1 MQVTTPER
9 RGRMVGTRTRRL
21 MERRRR
27 SRHSLGLT
35 VLALVPGAGL
45 LRTRYRVL
53 GWTLLG
59 LLLAAAVALGV
70 LVATRGPR
78 ALLNSALRVVV
89 DPTLLLVV
97 ATALVAGGLVWV
109 ASIVL
114 THHATRPHDA
124 DPVARWGLRLATVL
138 CCLLVALPVAQSVRY
153 VGITRDT
160 LQTVTGTT
168 SLQPKVASTAK
179 PAAQKEDPWAAV
191 PRVNMLLI
199 GSDAGTDRTGLR
211 TDSMVIASIDTRTG
225 STVLVSIPRNLER
238 VPFPADNPLHRYFPN
253 GYYCPQRGV
262 GNECL
267 INAVW
272 EEALGHKDEFAGD
285 PNPGLSTLQ
294 GVLTEITGLKIDDT
308 TIIDLNGFQQLVDA
322 MGGVYVNNTER
333 LPINGYHLSNGG
345 VAGIEGYI
353 EPGYQK
359 LDGRKALWFARSRL
373 LSDDYSRM
381 RRQRCLIGAIVDQV
395 DPGTMLARYP
405 QLAQVARQNVETDVA
420 VADLPAWV
428 DLVGRIQKG
437 GIRSLVFTYDVVNVA
452 RPNFAKMKAEVAA
465 ALVPP
470 KAPATPSSPSTPA
483 TPTTRPTTTAPST
496 PSAPATRAPDTS
508 SAVDLKQAC

>member
-1 MQVTTPER
+1 MQVNPPER
-9 RGRMVGTRTRRL
+9 RDRVQGTRSRRL
-21 MERRRR
+21 LERRRR
-27 SRHSLGLT
+27 SRRSLGLT

-45 LRTRYRVL
+45 LRTRYKAV
-53 GWTLLG
+53 GWVLLG
-59 LLLAAAVALGV
+59 LLVAGLVAVGV
-70 LVATRGPR
+70 LVATRGRR
-78 ALLNSALRVVV
+78 ALVSDVLRVVV
-89 DPTLLLVV
+89 DPGLLLVL
-97 ATALVAGGLVWV
+97 AAALVVVGVVWV

-114 THHATRPHDA
+114 THVATTPRDT
-124 DPVARWGLRLATVL
+124 DPVSRWGLRLATVL
-138 CCLLVALPVAQSVRY
+138 CCLLVVLPVAQSVRY

-160 LQTVTGTT
+160 VQAVTGSTT
-168 SLQPKVASTAK
+168 LQPKATSTAK
-179 PAAQKEDPWAAV
+179 PAAQKPDPWASV

-211 TDSMVIASIDTRTG
+211 TDSMVIASIDTTTG
-225 STVLVSIPRNLER
+225 ATVLVSIPRNLER
-238 VPFPADNPLHRYFPN
+238 VPFPVDNPLHRYFPN

-272 EEALGHKDEFAGD
+272 EEALGHKSEFGSD

-308 TIIDLNGFQQLVDA
+308 TIIDLNGFEQLVDA

-359 LDGRKALWFARSRL
+359 LDGKQALWFARSRL

-405 QLAQVARQNVETDVA
+405 QLARVAQQNVETDVA
-420 VADLPAWV
+420 VGDLPAWV
-428 DLVGRIQKG
+428 DLVERIQKG

-452 RPNFAKMKAEVAA
+452 NPNFAKMKAEVAA

-470 KAPATPSSPSTPA
+470 KAPVTPTSPSTPSS
-483 TPTTRPTTTAPST
+483 TPTTTAPST
-496 PSAPATRAPDTS
+496 PTAPATRAPDTS
-508 SAVDLKQAC
+508 AAVDLKQAC

>member
-1 MQVTTPER
+1 MQVTPEHR
-9 RGRMVGTRTRRL
+9 DDTVGARTRRL
-21 MERRRR
+21 QDRRRR
-27 SRHSLGLT
+27 SRRSLGLT

-45 LRTRYRVL
+45 LPTRYRAL

-59 LLLAAAVALGV
+59 LLLAALAVLGV

-78 ALLNSALRVVV
+78 ALVSSVLRVVV
-89 DPTLLLVV
+89 DPTLLLVL
-97 ATALVAGGLVWV
+97 AAALVVGGLLWV
-109 ASIVL
+109 GSIVL
-114 THHATRPHDA
+114 THRATRPADA
-124 DPVARWGLRLATVL
+124 DPAARWGLRLATLL
-138 CCLLVALPVAQSVRY
+138 CALLVALPVAQSVRY

-160 LQTVTGTT
+160 VQAVAGTS

-179 PAAQKEDPWAAV
+179 PAAQKEDPWASV

-199 GSDAGTDRTGLR
+199 GSDAGTDRSGLR
-211 TDSMVIASIDTRTG
+211 TDSMVIASIDTKTG

-238 VPFPADNPLHRYFPN
+238 VPFPADNPLHRYFPD

-285 PNPGLSTLQ
+285 RNPGLTTLQ

-308 TIIDLNGFQQLVDA
+308 TIIDLDGFEQLVDA
-322 MGGVYVNNTER
+322 MGGVYVNNTEK

-359 LDGRKALWFARSRL
+359 LNGKQALWFARSRL

-395 DPGTMLARYP
+395 DPGTMLTRYP
-405 QLAQVARQNVETDVA
+405 QLAKVAQNNVETDVA
-420 VADLPAWV
+420 VGDLPAWV
-428 DLVGRIQKG
+428 DLVERIQKG

-452 RPNFAKMKAEVAA
+452 RPNFTKMKAEVAA

-470 KAPATPSSPSTPA
+470 KAPATPTG
-483 TPTTRPTTTAPST
+483 PST
-496 PSAPATRAPDTS
+496 PSTPSPSTTTPSTPTAPPTTRAPDTS
-508 SAVDLKQAC
+508 AAVDLKQAC